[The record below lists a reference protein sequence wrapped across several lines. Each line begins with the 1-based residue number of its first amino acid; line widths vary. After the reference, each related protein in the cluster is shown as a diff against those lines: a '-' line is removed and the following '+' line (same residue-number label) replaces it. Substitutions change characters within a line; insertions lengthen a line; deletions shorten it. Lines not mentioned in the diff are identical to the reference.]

1 MSAKKKKPIEEP
13 GQDVPAATV
22 TVEVIN
28 QPIYEADAY
37 RPKGARF
44 ELPFERAEALRHFVK
59 IIQA

>member
-1 MSAKKKKPIEEP
+1 MRAKTKKKEEQ
-13 GQDVPAATV
+13 GQVVPATTV

-37 RPKGARF
+37 RAKGARF

-59 IIQA
+59 IVE